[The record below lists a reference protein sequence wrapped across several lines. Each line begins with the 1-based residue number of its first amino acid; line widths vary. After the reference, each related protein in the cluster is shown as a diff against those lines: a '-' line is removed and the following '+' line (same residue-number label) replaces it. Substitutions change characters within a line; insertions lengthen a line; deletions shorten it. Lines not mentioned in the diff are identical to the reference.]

1 MARHAEE
8 KEQIYSLPKSIFN
21 LIDKALG
28 PEEGP
33 YALMALV
40 RLYFE
45 GVEPDLDDY
54 TEMAQV
60 VLESVI
66 GRVRASRAMSLSKA
80 EKRRKGKGNEKRVEM
95 QEATGDLAA
104 DRIDSKVGEE
114 IGEDLRKDFIDEVR
128 TEEEGE
134 GDKRGRRTEPL
145 SRARVSAA
153 RLPAGDDEIRDYVA
167 QFAAAKGLEGIDTD
181 ALAEK
186 LIAHYSAIGWV
197 DGNGNEIV
205 DWKAMARKWVL
216 TEADGEQRRRKP
228 KGARSRRGNG
238 ENGGPRKGN
247 GGAAAPD
254 AGWSDVGSLIAAGL
268 AEPGAALGK
277 GRRGEAHG

>member
-145 SRARVSAA
+145 SRARASAA

-186 LIAHYSAIGWV
+186 LIAHYS
-197 DGNGNEIV
+197 
-205 DWKAMARKWVL
+205 ARKWVL